1 MRNMKKLM
9 LLTLALLWCIAS
21 MAQESPKKVSKLH
34 SNVGGGARIGLTTSQ
49 ISGDDLTGFHQ
60 FGAYA
65 GLYVNF
71 PLTQNWKWMIQ
82 PEINFNM
89 KGSHTYFPKGLQ
101 EGQQTYSLSLYYIE
115 VPLMIRWNCYKGL
128 ILELGPSFNI
138 KVFHQEKFDG
148 DVDTHVEPFRW
159 YEVAITAGVNY
170 LFKDHYGIFFRFT
183 SSIVPV
189 RIPYSV
195 TNRLIKKQFN
205 DALMIGFYYQ
215 F

>member
-1 MRNMKKLM
+1 MKKLL
-9 LLTLALLWCIAS
+9 LLTLVLLWCTAS
-21 MAQESPKKVSKLH
+21 MAQEHQKVSKLH
-34 SNVGGGARIGLTTSQ
+34 SNVRGGARIGLTTSQ

-65 GLYVNF
+65 GLYVTF

-115 VPLMIRWNCYKGL
+115 IPLMFRWNCYKGL

-138 KVFHQEKFDG
+138 NVFHQEKFDG
-148 DVDTHVEPFRW
+148 EVDTHVEPFRW
-159 YEVAITAGVNY
+159 YEVAVTAGVNY

-195 TNRLIKKQFN
+195 NNRLIKKQFN

>member
-1 MRNMKKLM
+1 MKR
-9 LLTLALLWCIAS
+9 LLFTSLILLWGIAAT
-21 MAQESPKKVSKLH
+21 AQENTNTVSKQH
-34 SNVGGGARIGLTTSQ
+34 SNVRGGVRIGLTTSQ
-49 ISGDDLTGFHQ
+49 ISGDNLSGYHQ
-60 FGAYA
+60 FGGYA
-65 GLYVNF
+65 GLYVTF

-82 PEINFNM
+82 PELNFNM

-101 EGQQTYSLSLYYIE
+101 EGQQTYSLSLYYLE
-115 VPLMIRWNCYKGL
+115 VPLLIRWNCYKGL
-128 ILELGPSFNI
+128 IIELGPSFNI
-138 KVFHQEKFDG
+138 NVFHQEKFDG
-148 DVDTHVEPFRW
+148 DADRHVQPFRW
-159 YEVAITAGVNY
+159 YEIAATVGVNY

-189 RIPYSV
+189 RVPNNV